1 MAKAKSKQKLKVFRT
16 PIGFHDAYV
25 AAPSQ
30 KAALEAWG
38 TETNLF
44 ARGSAEQ
51 VTDPALI
58 KVPLEH
64 PGQVVKV
71 LRGTRAEQIAALK
84 QQEPKRSEK
93 SKGSRFSKAE
103 VVAKRPKKRPQPS
116 RTALNKAEEQLEKLE
131 ERQSEQIDKLEEQMK
146 ALERERKELERRHE
160 RERDKAQ
167 EQVEE
172 ERSKYETALR
182 RHESG

>member
-1 MAKAKSKQKLKVFRT
+1 MMAKPRTKQKLKVYRT
-16 PIGFHDAYV
+16 PVGFHDAYV

-51 VTDPALI
+51 VTQPELM

-71 LRGTRAEQIAALK
+71 LRGTRAEQLAALDK
-84 QQEPKRSEK
+84 FEGPS
-93 SKGSRFSKAE
+93 SASREARLAWAE
-103 VVAKRPKKRPQPS
+103 VVTGKPKKRPPKPS
-116 RTALNKAEEQLEKLE
+116 RAALEKAEEQLKKLE
-131 ERQSEQIDKLEEQMK
+131 KRQSGQLAKIDKQLA
-146 ALERERKELERRHE
+146 ALERRRRELQRRHE
-160 RERDKAQ
+160 AERDKA
-167 EQVEE
+167 VEKVE
-172 ERSKYETALR
+172 SEREKYEDALAR
-182 RHESG
+182 SG